1 MLPRAK
7 LSQIHLPCEEKMRL
21 LILTMALAIT
31 SLSGHAADL
40 KFALPL
46 CPQDGRNT
54 QEAFRTTA
62 ININDGSVNLGSG
75 GTEPDFSSELQ
86 WLENGDVVLV
96 RKDKVNI
103 LLGNGQRPDLRSACG
118 TFSFEQN
125 PELDMSL
132 KTKKGMPYPIC
143 EERGCYIVHPKTD
156 TLTIKFEDE
165 VIVYVGRKA

>member
-1 MLPRAK
+1 
-7 LSQIHLPCEEKMRL
+7 MRL
-21 LILTMALAIT
+21 LILTMALAMT
-31 SLSGHAADL
+31 SLSGHTADL
-40 KFALPL
+40 TFALPL

-54 QEAFRTTA
+54 MEAFHTTA
-62 ININDGSVNLGSG
+62 ISINDGSVNLGSG
-75 GTEPDFSSELQ
+75 GTEPNFSSEIQ

-96 RKDKVNI
+96 RKNKINI

-132 KTKKGMPYPIC
+132 KTKTGMPYPVC
-143 EERGCYIVHPKTD
+143 GERGCMIVHPKTD